1 MKSATLRVIKQTL
14 TVSAKQDSEF
24 HNGRMQSNT
33 DEEIDV
39 SIIQRYRLLSQLG
52 KGAYGIV
59 WKAQDKQTGRSVAL
73 KKVIGAFNNDVD
85 AQRTYREVF
94 LLQSLCHD
102 RLVKLLNV
110 HKASNDYDL
119 YLVFEYIQTD
129 LYQAIYEGV
138 LKHEHKVYIA
148 YQLFSALAYLE
159 TAGVVH
165 RDLKPAN
172 ILLNS
177 DSEIKI
183 ADFGLARTV
192 TAASSENHPVMTE
205 YVATKLYRAPEVML
219 GSTDYSFPVDIWS
232 IGCILAEMFTPQPRM
247 LLYSTNIVEQL
258 ERYFSIF
265 GKPSDEDLQSIVI
278 SPSLEIL
285 KHVTP
290 KDKLPLTNI
299 LKSDRRKQQD
309 NDLVDLITKC
319 LMYNPAKRITAIQA
333 LSHPFFTGSSLSQLL
348 RRIPAVLAANT
359 LQPVLKEEVRLSSMQ
374 YKKEL
379 YRLILEK
386 KAEQMAKLKP
396 QQVFL

>member
-1 MKSATLRVIKQTL
+1 
-14 TVSAKQDSEF
+14 
-24 HNGRMQSNT
+24 MQST
-33 DEEIDV
+33 ADDEVDSLVI
-39 SIIQRYRLLSQLG
+39 SRYRLLSQLG

-59 WKAQDKQTGRSVAL
+59 WKAQDKKTSRYVAL

-94 LLQSLCHD
+94 LLQSLNHD

-110 HKASNDYDL
+110 HNAKNDYDL
-119 YLVFEYIQTD
+119 YLVFEYVETD

-138 LKHEHKVYIA
+138 LKHDHMVYIA
-148 YQLFSALAYLE
+148 YQLFSALAYLQ

-172 ILLNS
+172 ILLNIN
-177 DSEIKI
+177 SEIKI

-192 TAASSENHPVMTE
+192 TAQSPENHPVMTE

-232 IGCILAEMFTPQPRM
+232 AGCIVAEMFTPQPRM

-258 ERYFSIF
+258 ERYFAIF
-265 GKPSDEDLQSIVI
+265 GKPSEEDLNSIII

-285 KHVTP
+285 KHVSP
-290 KDKLPLTNI
+290 KEKLPLANI
-299 LKSDRRKQQD
+299 LKIDRRKPHE
-309 NDLVDLITKC
+309 NDLVDLVTKC
-319 LMYNPAKRITAIQA
+319 LEFNPAKRITPLQA
-333 LSHPFFTGSSLSQLL
+333 LNHPFFMNSSLGPTL
-348 RRIPAVLAANT
+348 RKIPAVLASNNLA
-359 LQPVLKEEVRLSSMQ
+359 PALKEEVRLNSVQ

-386 KAEQMAKLKP
+386 KSEQLSKNRP
-396 QQVFL
+396 NEVFY